1 MRQPRRRARQTLVA
15 DLEDIIDRTEQKM
28 LDVITLSLQD
38 ATINMQTPVSRGGK
52 MRVDTGFLR
61 ASARSSL
68 SGFPSGNG
76 VRPADAPVGQYTG
89 VYDDW
94 DGNSVTATLI
104 NLKLG
109 DTFYFGWVANYAPAR
124 ELYDGFME
132 ASLQNWPR
140 FVAFAIDTVNKGSR

>member
-15 DLEDIIDRTEQKM
+15 DLEGIIDRTEQKM
-28 LDVITLSLQD
+28 TDVIILALQD
-38 ATINMQTPVSRGGK
+38 TVINMQTPVGRGGK

-68 SGFPSGNG
+68 EGFPSGDG
-76 VRPADAPVGQYTG
+76 MRPADAPVGEYTG
-89 VYDDW
+89 IYDNW
-94 DGNSVTATLI
+94 EVSSVTATLI

-109 DTFYFGWVANYAPAR
+109 DTFYFGWVANYAPTR

-132 ASLQNWPR
+132 SSIKNWPR
-140 FVAFAIDTVNKGSR
+140 FVAFAVDTVNRG